1 MKILRVLVV
10 RNGTERENTM
20 NKTKEFHK
28 RIIAFAL
35 MITTLLLSISVYA
48 KEDVEEYNYL
58 EKIFGYA
65 SELYIDEN
73 ITKEDILNS
82 AVKNY
87 LEENP
92 DALVE
97 LLKAGFLGLDE
108 YCEYYS
114 GEEYQN
120 YVNNINHTFY
130 GIGVVIQK
138 DGEYVKINSVIE
150 GGSAK
155 EAGLCEGDLISHVN
169 GEDMKDKSIDYV
181 QSKVIG
187 ELNTEVEITIL
198 REGQALTYTLIRRQ
212 VNETTVSSLILDD
225 NTAYVSIVN
234 FALKTASE
242 FSDTL
247 AELDKKGINNIIL
260 DLRNNPGGYL
270 LSAVDIAKMIV
281 PEGIIVQ
288 TIFRQEENNITYY
301 SDLKNPKYKFAV
313 LVNENT
319 ASSAEI
325 LTGAIQDSGVGK
337 VFGITTYGKA
347 VIQDMFNM
355 RNGDSFK
362 ITTGRYLT
370 RNGREINKSGI
381 VPDVELPNATKP
393 IDVSKYRTIDY
404 SKETSYGDSDENISV
419 IKERLMIMGYML
431 NNSNNTFDADLEAY
445 VLDFQLSKGLTPTG
459 KLDRITMVQIENAFA
474 QTEVLVDNQLYKAYE
489 YFGGSRVALDKLLE
503 GDNEEK

>member
-1 MKILRVLVV
+1 
-10 RNGTERENTM
+10 M

-28 RIIAFAL
+28 RIIAFVL

-247 AELDKKGINNIIL
+247 AELDKKGITNIIL

-313 LVNENT
+313 LGRIPLLT
-319 ASSAEI
+319 ANHF
-325 LTGAIQDSGVGK
+325 LK
-337 VFGITTYGKA
+337 
-347 VIQDMFNM
+347 
-355 RNGDSFK
+355 
-362 ITTGRYLT
+362 
-370 RNGREINKSGI
+370 
-381 VPDVELPNATKP
+381 
-393 IDVSKYRTIDY
+393 
-404 SKETSYGDSDENISV
+404 
-419 IKERLMIMGYML
+419 
-431 NNSNNTFDADLEAY
+431 
-445 VLDFQLSKGLTPTG
+445 
-459 KLDRITMVQIENAFA
+459 
-474 QTEVLVDNQLYKAYE
+474 
-489 YFGGSRVALDKLLE
+489 
-503 GDNEEK
+503 